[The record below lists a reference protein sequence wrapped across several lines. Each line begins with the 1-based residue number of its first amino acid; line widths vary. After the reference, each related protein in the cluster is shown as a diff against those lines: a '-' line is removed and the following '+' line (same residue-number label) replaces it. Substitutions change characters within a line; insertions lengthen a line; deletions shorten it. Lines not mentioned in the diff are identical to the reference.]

1 MSKSRSATG
10 WAAGLAG
17 MMLVSAGF
25 LNGCKPAG
33 PAAANLPPLPVVA
46 AEVLVRDQP
55 IYAEFIG
62 QTFGSQDVDVRARVE
77 GFLQTV
83 NFASGQPVKRGDL
96 LYTIDDQP
104 FKSALAQAQGQLAQ
118 AQAAWT
124 KTQRDTNRLG
134 PLWLQNAISR
144 QQFDDARS
152 AEENA
157 AAVYQSAQA
166 NVDSAQI
173 QLGYTKIY
181 SPLDGLAGENKI
193 SEGNLV
199 GRGESTLLTTISTI
213 DPITVKFSVSEQQYL
228 DWKRKLGPEAD
239 SHAPDA
245 GLLQLILADGTV
257 SPRRGDVTFADRQ
270 VDPRTGTLQLE
281 ASFPNPDQ
289 LIRPGQF
296 CRVRIPLEVVTNAV
310 LIPQRAV
317 TELQATYSVYVV
329 GADNTAQFRK
339 VSPGPRVGTYYVIS
353 SGLQAGDKVILDGI
367 QKLQNNTPI
376 APAFTNLVTGVDAT
390 TITE

>member
-1 MSKSRSATG
+1 MGKMRSVAGAKSV
-10 WAAGLAG
+10 LAG
-17 MMLVSAGF
+17 CMAIALGC
-25 LNGCKPAG
+25 LTGCKPAAP
-33 PAAANLPPLPVVA
+33 PAASLPPLPVVA

-55 IYAEFIG
+55 LYEEFIG
-62 QTFGSQDVDVRARVE
+62 QTFGVQDVTVRARVE
-77 GFLQTV
+77 GFLREVNFSPGQTV
-83 NFASGQPVKRGDL
+83 QRGDL

-104 FKSALAQAQGQLAQ
+104 FKAALAQAQGQLAQ
-118 AQAAWT
+118 GQAAWT

-157 AAVYQSAQA
+157 AAVCQSAQA
-166 NVDSAQI
+166 SVASAAI

-181 SPLDGLAGENKI
+181 SPLTGLAGENKV
-193 SEGNLV
+193 SAGNLV

-213 DPITVKFSVSEQQYL
+213 DPIRVKFSVSEQQYL
-228 DWKRKLGPEAD
+228 DWKRKLGPEAE
-239 SHAPDA
+239 SHATDT

-270 VDPRTGTLQLE
+270 VDPRTGTLQVE

-296 CRVRIPLEVVTNAV
+296 GRVRLPLEVITNAV
-310 LIPQRAV
+310 LVPQRAL
-317 TELQATYSVYVV
+317 TEVQATYSVFLLGV
-329 GADNTAQFRK
+329 DNTAQFRK
-339 VSPGPRVGTYYVIS
+339 VTPGPRVGTFYVIS

-367 QKLQNNTPI
+367 QKLQNNMPV
-376 APAFTNLVTGVDAT
+376 APALTNLVIGADAA
-390 TITE
+390 TITD

>member
-1 MSKSRSATG
+1 MVKIRSV
-10 WAAGLAG
+10 AGTTSVLAG
-17 MMLVSAGF
+17 CMAIAVGCLT
-25 LNGCKPAG
+25 GCKPAVP
-33 PAAANLPPLPVVA
+33 PAASLPPLPVVA

-55 IYAEFIG
+55 LYEEFIG
-62 QTFGSQDVDVRARVE
+62 QTFGVLDVDVRARVE

-83 NFASGQPVKRGDL
+83 NFAPGQTVQRGDL

-157 AAVYQSAQA
+157 AAVCQSAQA
-166 NVDSAQI
+166 NVASAEI

-181 SPLDGLAGENKI
+181 SPLSGLAGANKI
-193 SEGNLV
+193 SVGNLV
-199 GRGESTLLTTISTI
+199 GRGESTLLTTISAI
-213 DPITVKFSVSEQQYL
+213 DPIRVKFSVSEQQYL

-239 SHAPDA
+239 GHATDT

-296 CRVRIPLEVVTNAV
+296 GRVRLPLDVLTNAV
-310 LIPQRAV
+310 LVPQRAV
-317 TELQATYSVYVV
+317 TEVQATYSVFLL

-339 VSPGPRVGTYYVIS
+339 ITPGPRVGTFYVIS
-353 SGLQAGDKVILDGI
+353 SGLQPGDKVILDGI
-367 QKLQNNTPI
+367 QKLQNNAPV
-376 APAFTNLVTGVDAT
+376 APALTNLVIGADAA
-390 TITE
+390 TISD